1 MQRYEATRGRQ
12 VVTLREGAIVGK
24 LDDFQFDIRTWRIF
38 GYRLKSLHVF
48 GRAGG
53 VAAADLEKV
62 GRDVV
67 FVSAESKVV
76 WSGAARNPEEGRAWA
91 SRYLGTKVLSRD
103 GTDLGVVEDLLFD
116 PTAHALVAVVLA
128 DGRLAL
134 LGEHVSTGPAAV
146 VLEDTRFA
154 VPLIDA
160 EEGED
165 PELWWA
171 RMEQA
176 ARRGRPEGP
185 AEP

>member
-1 MQRYEATRGRQ
+1 MQRFDAARGRQ
-12 VVTLREGAIVGK
+12 VVTLREGANVGK

-38 GYRLKSLHVF
+38 GYRLKSPHVF

-53 VAAADLEKV
+53 VAAADVEKV

-76 WSGAARNPEEGRAWA
+76 WSGATRNPEEGRAWA

-103 GTDLGVVEDLLFD
+103 GTDLGTVEDLVFD
-116 PTAHALVAVVLA
+116 PAAHLLVAVVLS

-134 LGEHVSTGPAAV
+134 LGERVSTGPAAV
-146 VLEDTRFA
+146 VLEDTRYA
-154 VPLIDA
+154 VPLLDV

-176 ARRGRPEGP
+176 ARKGHPGTPAPE
-185 AEP
+185 